1 MCFFSLWY
9 KRTPGYKNNLEWISW
24 IHVRDLKL
32 PITDYNAPLLASM
45 PKLDIH
51 KLQAISLLVLTKSSS
66 MLRQN
71 NPMILLLLLTQ
82 NFRENSRPSKK
93 KPPGTE

>member
-9 KRTPGYKNNLEWISW
+9 KRTSGYKNNLEWISW

-66 MLRQN
+66 MLYPAYLMVWLVLSIQSLRK
-71 NPMILLLLLTQ
+71 IISCWR
-82 NFRENSRPSKK
+82 REH
-93 KPPGTE
+93 